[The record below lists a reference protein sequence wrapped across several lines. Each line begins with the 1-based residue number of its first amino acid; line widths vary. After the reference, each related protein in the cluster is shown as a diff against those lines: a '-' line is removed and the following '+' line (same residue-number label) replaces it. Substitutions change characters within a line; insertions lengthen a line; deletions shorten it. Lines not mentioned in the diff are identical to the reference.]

1 MIPYSAIYEK
11 EIDGKQELMNTSQLH
26 SIIINGYSLLNMS
39 HFFTVGSDE
48 VRAWT
53 IKKNSTAPK
62 AASVI
67 HTDFE
72 KGFISAEVMAYKDFE
87 ALGTNGVEKL
97 KKSFRKEGKDY
108 IVQDGDIVHFKCKI
122 VR

>member
-1 MIPYSAIYEK
+1 M
-11 EIDGKQELMNTSQLH
+11 
-26 SIIINGYSLLNMS
+26 
-39 HFFTVGSDE
+39 
-48 VRAWT
+48 
-53 IKKNSTAPK
+53 
-62 AASVI
+62 I

-87 ALGTNGVEKL
+87 ALGPNGVEKL

>member
-1 MIPYSAIYEK
+1 
-11 EIDGKQELMNTSQLH
+11 MN
-26 SIIINGYSLLNMS
+26 

-87 ALGTNGVEKL
+87 ALGPSGVDKL
-97 KKSFRKEGKDY
+97 KKNFRKEGKDY
-108 IVQDGDIVHFKCKI
+108 IV
-122 VR
+122 